1 MTEFDTMVVIKSYRR
16 SGIFLNK
23 IEIKE
28 LFKNKNFGK
37 ILYDEDMK
45 NHTTFKI
52 GGPVDIMIIPTR
64 EEEIINCVKFLRN
77 NDMDFLI
84 MGNGSNLLV
93 RDGGIRGIV
102 VKIAKE
108 FSKIDVEGNTM
119 YSQAGALLSTVS
131 DVALK
136 HSLKNFEFASGI
148 PGTIGGAITMNAGAY
163 GGEMK
168 DVVKK
173 VRVLDKDNNI
183 KEYTNEEMDF
193 RYRNSRVVEDG
204 LIILGIELNL
214 KNGDYKH
221 IKETIDDLTYRRRSK
236 QPLEYPSGGS
246 TFKRPEG
253 YYAGKLIDDSGLR
266 GLRHGG
272 AMVSEKHCGF
282 IINADNAKCKDVLY
296 LISVIQKVVKDKFG
310 VELQREIKLL
320 GED

>member
-1 MTEFDTMVVIKSYRR
+1 MVYLKS
-16 SGIFLNK
+16 

-28 LFKNKNFGK
+28 MFENKSFGR
-37 ILYDEDMK
+37 ILYNEDMK

-52 GGPVDIMIIPTR
+52 GGPVDVMIIPTK
-64 EEEIINCVKFLRN
+64 EEEIIDCIKFLREK
-77 NDMDFLI
+77 DIEFLI

-93 RDGGIRGIV
+93 KDGGIRGVV
-102 VKIAKE
+102 VKLGKE
-108 FSKIDVEGNTM
+108 FSSVEATDNNI
-119 YSQAGALLSTVS
+119 YCESGALLSTIS
-131 DVALK
+131 NVALK

-148 PGTIGGAITMNAGAY
+148 PGTIGGGITMNAGAY

-173 VRVLDKDNNI
+173 VRVLDKNNEV
-183 KEYTNEEMDF
+183 KEYSNEDMNF
-193 RYRNSRVVEDG
+193 RYRNSRVWEEG
-204 LIILGIELNL
+204 LIVLGVELSL
-214 KNGDYKH
+214 DKGDYDS
-221 IKETIDDLTYRRRSK
+221 IKDTIIDLNHKRTSK
-236 QPLEYPSGGS
+236 QPIEYPSGGS

-282 IINADNAKCKDVLY
+282 VINVDNATCKDVLH
-296 LISVIQKVVKDKFG
+296 LIQVIQKIVMDKYGVKLK
-310 VELQREIKLL
+310 REIKLL